1 MRSLLFVPGDSPKK
15 LDKCLAS
22 GADTLLLDLEDSVAP
37 SAKIGA
43 RATVRD
49 FLKSAVKEKKRPAFY
64 VRINSLDTGL
74 ADGDL
79 DVVLEGK
86 PDGILLP
93 KSNGHQDLVLLD
105 AKITAREA
113 IHGLP
118 DGSTKVMVLVTE
130 TPLSVFTLGTYK
142 GASDRLTGLSW
153 AALDLAVAV
162 NAETY
167 RLENGDYTPPYQ
179 VARALGLFAAHAA
192 NVLAIDTPYLNFRD
206 EAGLKKESEEARR
219 DGFHG
224 KMAIHPAQVAI
235 INEVFTPNT
244 EAIKRA
250 QAIVDAFAAN
260 PGAGTIGVDGNMLD
274 RPHLIRA
281 EKLLATAKAAGII

>member
-15 LDKCLAS
+15 LDKCLTT
-22 GADTLLLDLEDSVAP
+22 GADTLLLDLEDAVAP
-37 SAKIGA
+37 PAKAGA

-49 FLKSAVKEKKRPAFY
+49 FLKSAKQEKKRPLLY

-79 DVVLEGK
+79 DTVLEGA

-93 KSNGHQDLVLLD
+93 KSNGHEDLVLLD

-113 IHGLP
+113 VHGLP
-118 DGSTKVMVLVTE
+118 DGSTKIMVLVTE
-130 TPLSVFTLGTYK
+130 TPVSVFTLGTYK
-142 GASDRLTGLSW
+142 GASKRLTGLSW

-167 RLENGDYTPPYQ
+167 RRESGAYTPPYQ

-192 NVLAIDTPYLNFRD
+192 DVLAIDTPYLNFKD
-206 EAGLKKESEEARR
+206 EAGLKREAEEARR

-235 INEVFTPNT
+235 INEVFTPNA
-244 EAIKRA
+244 EQIKKA
-250 QAIVDAFAAN
+250 KAIVAAFAAN
-260 PGAGTIGVDGNMLD
+260 PGAGTIGVDGQMLD

-281 EKLLATAKAAGII
+281 EKLLAQAKAAGVL

>member
-15 LDKCLAS
+15 LDKCLAT

-37 SAKIGA
+37 AAKAGA

-49 FLKSAVKEKKRPAFY
+49 FLKGAAKETKRPRLY

-74 ADGDL
+74 VDGDL

-93 KSNGHQDLVLLD
+93 KSNGHEDLVLLD

-113 IHGLP
+113 IAGIP
-118 DGSTKVMVLVTE
+118 DNTTKIMVLVTE
-130 TPLSVFTLGTYK
+130 TPMSVFTLGTYK
-142 GASDRLTGLSW
+142 GASARLTGLSW

-167 RLENGDYTPPYQ
+167 RLESGGYTPPYQ

-192 NVLAIDTPYLNFRD
+192 EVLAIDTPYLNFKD
-206 EAGLKKESEEARR
+206 DAGLKRESEEARR

-224 KMAIHPAQVAI
+224 KMAIHPAQVAT
-235 INEVFTPNT
+235 INEVFTPNAET
-244 EAIKRA
+244 IKRA
-250 QAIVDAFAAN
+250 RAIVDAFAAN
-260 PGAGTIGVDGNMLD
+260 PGAGTIGVDGHMLD

-281 EKLLATAKAAGII
+281 EKVLATAKAAGVL

>member
-15 LDKCLAS
+15 LDKCLTT
-22 GADTLLLDLEDSVAP
+22 GADTLLLDLEDAVAP
-37 SAKIGA
+37 SAKVGA
-43 RATVRD
+43 RASVRD
-49 FLKSAVKEKKRPAFY
+49 FLKGAKKEKKRPALY

-74 ADGDL
+74 VDGDL
-79 DVVLEGK
+79 DTVLEAA

-105 AKITAREA
+105 AKLTAREA
-113 IHGLP
+113 VRGLP
-118 DGSTKVMVLVTE
+118 DGSTKIMVLVTE
-130 TPLSVFTLGTYK
+130 TPVSVFTLGTYK
-142 GASDRLTGLSW
+142 GTSKRLTGLSW

-167 RLENGDYTPPYQ
+167 RLESGGYTPPYQ

-192 NVLAIDTPYLNFRD
+192 DVLAIDTPYLNFRD
-206 EAGLKKESEEARR
+206 DAGLRREAEEARR

-224 KMAIHPAQVAI
+224 KMAIHPAQVQV
-235 INEVFTPNT
+235 INEVFTPSA

-250 QAIVDAFAAN
+250 QAIVAAFAAN
-260 PGAGTIGVDGNMLD
+260 PGAGTIGVDGKMLD
-274 RPHLIRA
+274 RPHLIQA
-281 EKLLATAKAAGII
+281 ERLLARAKAAGVL

>member
-15 LDKCLAS
+15 LDKCLTL
-22 GADTLLLDLEDSVAP
+22 GADTLLLDLEDAVAP
-37 SAKIGA
+37 SAKAGA

-49 FLKSAVKEKKRPAFY
+49 FLKNASKEKKRPLLY

-74 ADGDL
+74 VDGDL
-79 DVVLEGK
+79 DTVLEGA

-93 KSNGHQDLVLLD
+93 KSNGHEDLVLLD

-113 IHGLP
+113 VVGIP
-118 DGSTKVMVLVTE
+118 DGATKIMVLVTE
-130 TPLSVFTLGTYK
+130 TPVSVFTLGTYK
-142 GASDRLTGLSW
+142 GASARLTGLSW

-167 RLENGDYTPPYQ
+167 RLESGAYTQPYQ

-192 NVLAIDTPYLNFRD
+192 DVLAIDTPYTNFKD
-206 EAGLKKESEEARR
+206 EAGLRREAEEARR

-235 INEVFTPNT
+235 INEVFTPT
-244 EAIKRA
+244 AEQIKRA
-250 QAIVDAFAAN
+250 RAIVDAFKAN
-260 PGAGTIGVDGNMLD
+260 PGAGTLGVNGEMLD

-281 EKLLATAKAAGII
+281 ERLLAQAKAAGAL